1 MPKRLPTGTGYILL
15 SGYDGYSIRLG
26 PSGKYRIG
34 LNIVRTG
41 RIGVKGL
48 VIEYGEYPVE
58 CNEYLP
64 TPSLKPLSRFA
75 NQFEILL
82 LSRIWEVWFRCCSSS
97 VGYDAMTVIL
107 GLVACRGWYTV
118 VWCFEYRF
126 DLFVEENI
134 WHCHGLGDI
143 FGIVCDISSRI
154 VPHDDIFLYWLKAPL
169 SQSPV
174 RFISSEE
181 LVGGF
186 CGPTTTECQEYYI
199 FCWKES
205 VSKYLIRRRAGF
217 FAVGDTFVDHSMK
230 FVRMW
235 EISSDCHDR

>member
-1 MPKRLPTGTGYILL
+1 MPKRLPTGYILL

-34 LNIVRTG
+34 LNMVRTG

-64 TPSLKPLSRFA
+64 TPSLKPLFRFA

-82 LSRIWEVWFRCCSSS
+82 LSRIWEVWFRCCSS

-118 VWCFEYRF
+118 V
-126 DLFVEENI
+126 
-134 WHCHGLGDI
+134 
-143 FGIVCDISSRI
+143 
-154 VPHDDIFLYWLKAPL
+154 
-169 SQSPV
+169 
-174 RFISSEE
+174 
-181 LVGGF
+181 
-186 CGPTTTECQEYYI
+186 
-199 FCWKES
+199 
-205 VSKYLIRRRAGF
+205 
-217 FAVGDTFVDHSMK
+217 
-230 FVRMW
+230 
-235 EISSDCHDR
+235 